1 MNPGQMAFTVTLRLA
16 SSWATVR
23 VKPMTPAFDA
33 E

>member
-1 MNPGQMAFTVTLRLA
+1 MKPGQIAFTVTLRLA

-23 VKPMTPAFDA
+23 VRPMMPAFDA